1 MTDIPAFLLSA
12 DGIAMTI
19 TIIATLLPIYRVLV
33 GPTIPDRIAA
43 SDAIGNTVT
52 ILFVIYASAS
62 DSVFL
67 FDIAVL
73 LAIVSFI
80 GTLALAKYVDK
91 GKVF

>member
-1 MTDIPAFLLSA
+1 MNFWLTA
-12 DGIAMTI
+12 DGIALAI
-19 TIIATLLPIYRVLV
+19 AVLATLLPIYRVLV

-62 DSVFL
+62 NSIFL

-80 GTLALAKYVDK
+80 GTVAMAKYVDK
-91 GKVF
+91 GKVL